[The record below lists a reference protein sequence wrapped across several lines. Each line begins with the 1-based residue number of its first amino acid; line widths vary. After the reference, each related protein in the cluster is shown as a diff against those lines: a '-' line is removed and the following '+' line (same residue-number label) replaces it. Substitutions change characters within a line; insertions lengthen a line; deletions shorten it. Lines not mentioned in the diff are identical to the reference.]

1 MKHLKFE
8 DALKRLEKIT
18 DKLETGDLSLEESLK
33 LYQEGIKLKEW
44 CYKYL
49 QEAEGKIYKI
59 IQSNDGKE
67 ILEEISEDSIFKNDL
82 FS

>member
-8 DALKRLEKIT
+8 DALKRLEEIT

-59 IQSNDGKE
+59 IQSNDRKE
-67 ILEEISEDSIFKNDL
+67 IIEEISEDSIFKNDL

>member
-8 DALKRLEKIT
+8 DALKRLEEIA

-59 IQSNDGKE
+59 IQSNNGKE

>member
-8 DALKRLEKIT
+8 DALKRLEEIT

-49 QEAEGKIYKI
+49 QEAECKIYKI